1 MPFWTE
7 MLSLSLNDS
16 IVLFCF
22 NNNLYW
28 LGQFVLMDPTIQILT
43 LNQVVLNS
51 ILAKYTKT
59 ERVINVY

>member
-7 MLSLSLNDS
+7 MLSLSLNAS

-28 LGQFVLMDPTIQILT
+28 LGQFVLIDPTIQILT

-51 ILAKYTKT
+51 TLTKCTKT
-59 ERVINVY
+59 ERVTNAY